1 MWFSVKIVNPDGEA
15 LSLEVGV
22 RKDQIQNAQING
34 MCFFLG
40 LKEEDVVDGT
50 EKQGW
55 QMKGE
60 YKFMIRLNKL

>member
-1 MWFSVKIVNPDGEA
+1 MKYMWFSVKIVNPDGEA

-50 EKQGW
+50 EKQG
-55 QMKGE
+55 
-60 YKFMIRLNKL
+60 